1 MAIDA
6 PVEGRWNHNIAYH
19 DVVVDALA
27 PHAGAVL
34 DVGCGEGTLA
44 RQLAPRAVSVT
55 GIDLDAPSIEL
66 ARSSTTAESVTFV
79 EGDVLTHPLPTAGY
93 DAVVSI
99 ATVHH
104 VDLATVLAR
113 FDELTV
119 PGGTI
124 VVIGLARSDRPR
136 DFALDASGSVTS
148 RAIRLRRGWWDHPS
162 PVVWPP
168 PTTYDEVRSIAGDVL
183 PGCDIRRRLLFRY
196 SLIWHK
202 PPRGLDRD
210 AEGGSPPGERRQ

>member
-1 MAIDA
+1 MRIDA

-19 DVVVDALA
+19 DLVLHSLA
-27 PHAGAVL
+27 PSVGRVL

-44 RQLAPRAVSVT
+44 RQLAPRASAVT
-55 GIDLDAPSIEL
+55 GVDLDTASIEL
-66 ARSSTTAESVTFV
+66 ARSSTAADNVRFV
-79 EGDVLTHPLPTAGY
+79 EGDVLTRPLPPAGY

-104 VDLATVLAR
+104 VDLATMLAR
-113 FDELTV
+113 FDELTA

-124 VVIGLARSDRPR
+124 VVIGLARSRRPR
-136 DFALDASGSVTS
+136 DLALDATGSVTS

-168 PTTYDEVRSIAGDVL
+168 PTTYDEVRTIATDVL
-183 PGCDIRRRLLFRY
+183 PGCDIRRRVLFRY
-196 SLIWHK
+196 SLVWRK
-202 PPRGLDRD
+202 P
-210 AEGGSPPGERRQ
+210 QH